1 MIPKIPLASWIE
13 SIVDWMS
20 SSLSGLFKV
29 ISVVIQEVVGFF
41 SGLFML
47 PHPLLFIAILGVL
60 AFLVGRLPLT
70 LFTVIGFLLV
80 DNLGYWS
87 QSMDTLGLVITSG
100 LISILVGVPVGIW
113 LAYSKTAARIITPLL
128 DFMQT
133 MPAFVYLLPAVTF
146 FSLGVVPGVIASV
159 IFAIPPTIRL
169 THLGIKQVSS
179 ELVEAADAFGSTSA
193 QKLFKVQLPLALPTV
208 MSGINQTIMLSLSM
222 VVIASMIGA
231 QGIGAEVYRAVTQLQ
246 IGKGFEAGLAV
257 VVLAIV
263 LDRFTQNLFMPGR
276 KKTSRVS
283 TKQKAWITAAATLLV
298 LVAGFSQYF
307 TGSTTSAGGN
317 NGAANAVGKEVN
329 YQIIG
334 IDPGAGIMKS
344 TAKAI
349 KDYNLSDWNLIEG
362 SGAAMTAT
370 LDKAIKNEQPII
382 ITGWTPHW
390 MFNKYDLKYL
400 EDPKKSFGDAEEIHT
415 IARKGLKE
423 DHPVAYEFL
432 KRFKW
437 TSDEMGEMM
446 IAIQDGTSPE
456 QAAKDYAEKHADQI
470 DEWTKGLTPVN
481 GDAFKLSYVAWDSEI
496 ASTNLLKYVME
507 NKLGYKVNALQVEA
521 GPMWTGVAS
530 GDVDAS
536 PAAWLPLT
544 HADYWERYKDQ
555 VEDLGANMTGVRT
568 GLVVPKYMTDVN
580 SIEDLETGASTSGSS
595 SEPAANANVGDEVNH
610 RIIGIDPGAG
620 IMKTTASAIEKY
632 GLTNWNLVEGSGAA
646 MTATLDKAYKNKE
659 PIIITGWTPHWMF
672 NQYDLKYLED
682 PDKVYGD
689 AEEIHTIAR
698 KGLKEDHPV
707 AYEFLSRFKWTSD
720 EMGEMM
726 IAIQDGTSPEQAAKD
741 YAEKHKDQ
749 IDEWTKG
756 LTPVNGDTFRLG
768 YVAWDSEIAST
779 NLLKYVMENNL
790 GYKVNA
796 LQVEA
801 GPMWTGVA
809 SGDVDASP
817 AAWLPLTHAD
827 YWAKYKD
834 QLDDLGANMT
844 GVKTGLV
851 VPAYMDV
858 KSIADLKD
866 K

>member
-29 ISVVIQEVVGFF
+29 ISIVIQEVVGFF

-47 PHPLLFIAILGVL
+47 PHPLLFIVILGVL
-60 AFLVGRLPLT
+60 AYLVGRLPLT

-100 LISILVGVPVGIW
+100 LISILLGVPVGIW

-169 THLGIKQVSS
+169 THLGIKQVSG
-179 ELVEAADAFGSTSA
+179 ELVEAADAFGSTSM

-276 KKTSRVS
+276 KKSSRFS
-283 TKQKAWITAAATLLV
+283 TKQTAWITAAAVLVV

-307 TGSTTSAGGN
+307 IGGNSSSAGGN
-317 NGAANAVGKEVN
+317 NTPANAVGEEVN

-349 KDYNLSDWNLIEG
+349 EDYHLTDWTLIEG

-370 LDKAIKNEQPII
+370 LDKAIKAEKPII

-400 EDPKKSFGDAEEIHT
+400 EDPQKSFGDAEEIHT

-432 KRFKW
+432 SRFQW
-437 TSDEMGEMM
+437 TSDQMGEMM
-446 IAIQDGTSPE
+446 SAIQNGTSPE
-456 QAAKDYAEKHADQI
+456 EAAKDYAEKHADQI

-481 GDAFKLSYVAWDSEI
+481 GDAFKLGYVAWDSEI

-507 NKLGYKVNALQVEA
+507 SKLGYKVNALQVEA
-521 GPMWTGVAS
+521 GPMWTGVAT

-555 VEDLGANMTGVRT
+555 VDDLGANMTGVRT
-568 GLVVPKYMTDVN
+568 GLVVPAYMTDVN
-580 SIEDLETGASTSGSS
+580 SIADLETGATSSTPS
-595 SEPAANANVGDEVNH
+595 ANANVGNEVDH
-610 RIIGIDPGAG
+610 QIIGIDPGAG
-620 IMKTTASAIEKY
+620 IMKSTASAIEKY
-632 GLTNWNLVEGSGAA
+632 GLSDWKLVEGSGAA
-646 MTATLDKAYKNKE
+646 MTATLDKAVKNKE
-659 PIIITGWTPHWMF
+659 PIIVTGWTPHWMF
-672 NQYDLKYLED
+672 NAYDLKYLDD
-682 PDKVYGD
+682 PEGVYGE
-689 AEEIHTIAR
+689 AEQIHTIAR
-698 KGLKEDHPV
+698 KGLKEDKPV
-707 AYEFLSRFKWTSD
+707 AYEFLDRFSWTPED
-720 EMGEMM
+720 MGEIMV
-726 IAIQDGTSPEQAAKD
+726 AIQDGEDPQKAAAAF
-741 YAEKHKDQ
+741 AEKHSDKVA
-749 IDEWTKG
+749 EWTKG
-756 LTPVNGDTFRLG
+756 LTPVNGDTIKLS

-779 NLLKYVMENNL
+779 NLLEYILKEKL
-790 GYKVNA
+790 GYKVTS
-796 LQVEA
+796 LQVEI
-801 GPMWTGVA
+801 GPMWTGIA
-809 SGDVDASP
+809 NGDVDATP
-817 AAWLPLTHAD
+817 AAWLPLTSAD
-827 YWAKYKD
+827 YFNKYKD
-834 QLDDLGANMT
+834 QIDDLGPNMD
-844 GVKTGLV
+844 GAKTGLV
-851 VPAYMDV
+851 VPTYMDIN
-858 KSIADLKD
+858 SIEDLKD
-866 K
+866 N

>member
-47 PHPLLFIAILGVL
+47 PHPLLFIVILGVL
-60 AFLVGRLPLT
+60 AYLVGRLPLT

-100 LISILVGVPVGIW
+100 LISILLGVPVGIW

-169 THLGIKQVSS
+169 THLGINQVSG
-179 ELVEAADAFGSTSA
+179 ELVEAADAFGSTSM

-276 KKTSRVS
+276 KKSSRFS
-283 TKQKAWITAAATLLV
+283 TKQTAWITAAAVLVV

-307 TGSTTSAGGN
+307 IGGNSSSAGGN
-317 NGAANAVGKEVN
+317 NTPASAVGEEVN

-349 KDYNLSDWNLIEG
+349 EDYHLTDWTLIEG

-370 LDKAIKNEQPII
+370 LDKAIKAEKPII

-400 EDPKKSFGDAEEIHT
+400 EDPQKSFGDAEEIHT

-432 KRFKW
+432 SRFQW
-437 TSDEMGEMM
+437 TSDQMGEMM
-446 IAIQDGTSPE
+446 SAIQNGTSPE
-456 QAAKDYAEKHADQI
+456 EAAKDYAEKHADQI

-481 GDAFKLSYVAWDSEI
+481 GDAFKLGYVAWDSEI

-507 NKLGYKVNALQVEA
+507 SKLGYKVNALQVEA
-521 GPMWTGVAS
+521 GPMWTGVAT

-555 VEDLGANMTGVRT
+555 VDDLGANMTGVRT
-568 GLVVPKYMTDVN
+568 GLVVPAYMTDVN
-580 SIEDLETGASTSGSS
+580 SIADLETGATSSTPS
-595 SEPAANANVGDEVNH
+595 ANANVGNEVDH
-610 RIIGIDPGAG
+610 QIIGIDPGAG
-620 IMKTTASAIEKY
+620 IMKSTASAIEKY
-632 GLTNWNLVEGSGAA
+632 GLSDWKLVEGSGAA
-646 MTATLDKAYKNKE
+646 MTATLDKAVKNKE
-659 PIIITGWTPHWMF
+659 PIIVTGWTPHWMF
-672 NQYDLKYLED
+672 NAYDLKYLDD
-682 PDKVYGD
+682 PEGVYGE
-689 AEEIHTIAR
+689 AEQIHTIAR
-698 KGLKEDHPV
+698 KGLKEDKPV
-707 AYEFLSRFKWTSD
+707 AYEFLDRFSWTPED
-720 EMGEMM
+720 MGEIMV
-726 IAIQDGTSPEQAAKD
+726 AIQDGDDPQKAAAAF
-741 YAEKHKDQ
+741 AEKHSDKVA
-749 IDEWTKG
+749 EWTKG
-756 LTPVNGDTFRLG
+756 LTPVNGDTIKLS

-779 NLLKYVMENNL
+779 NLLEYILKEKL
-790 GYKVNA
+790 GYKVTS
-796 LQVEA
+796 LQVEI
-801 GPMWTGVA
+801 GPMWTGIA
-809 SGDVDASP
+809 NGDVDATP
-817 AAWLPLTHAD
+817 AAWLPLTSAD
-827 YWAKYKD
+827 YFNKYKD
-834 QLDDLGANMT
+834 QIDDLGPNMD
-844 GVKTGLV
+844 GAKTGLV
-851 VPAYMDV
+851 VPTYMDIN
-858 KSIADLKD
+858 SIEDLKD
-866 K
+866 N

>member
-349 KDYNLSDWNLIEG
+349 KDYKLSDWNLIEG

-456 QAAKDYAEKHADQI
+456 QAAKDYAQKHADQI

-481 GDAFKLSYVAWDSEI
+481 GDSFKLSYVAWDSEI

-544 HADYWERYKDQ
+544 HADYWARYKDQ

-580 SIEDLETGASTSGSS
+580 SIEDLETGASSSASS
-595 SEPAANANVGDEVNH
+595 STPAANANVGDEVNH

-620 IMKTTASAIEKY
+620 IMKSTASAIEKY

-707 AYEFLSRFKWTSD
+707 AYEFLKRFKWTSD

>member
-1 MIPKIPLASWIE
+1 MFPKIPLASWIE

-29 ISVVIQEVVGFF
+29 ISVVIEGVVGYF

-60 AFLVGRLPLT
+60 AFIVGRLPLT

-100 LISILVGVPVGIW
+100 LISILLGVPIGIW

-169 THLGIKQVSS
+169 THLGIKQVSG

-276 KKTSRVS
+276 KKTSRVTS
-283 TKQKAWITAAATLLV
+283 KQKAWITSVATLVV
-298 LVAGFSQYF
+298 LLAGFSQYF
-307 TGSTTSAGGN
+307 VGGTTSAGGN
-317 NGAANAVGKEVN
+317 NAAANAVGDEVN

-349 KDYNLSDWNLIEG
+349 EDYNLTDWTLIEG

-370 LDKAIKNEQPII
+370 LDKAIKNEEPII

-432 KRFKW
+432 SRFKW

-456 QAAKDYAEKHADQI
+456 DAAKDYAEKHTDQI

-481 GDAFKLSYVAWDSEI
+481 GDTFKLSYVAWDSEI

-507 NKLGYKVNALQVEA
+507 TKLGYKVNALQVEA

-544 HADYWERYKDQ
+544 HADYWDRYKDQ
-555 VEDLGANMTGVRT
+555 VDDLGANMTGVRT
-568 GLVVPKYMTDVN
+568 GLVVPNYMTDVN
-580 SIEDLETGASTSGSS
+580 SIEDLETGAATST
-595 SEPAANANVGDEVNH
+595 AAPTASTNVGDEVNH
-610 RIIGIDPGAG
+610 QIIGIDPGAG
-620 IMKTTASAIEKY
+620 IMKSTASAIETY
-632 GLTNWNLVEGSGAA
+632 GLANWNLVEGSGAA
-646 MTATLDKAYKNKE
+646 MTATLDKAYKNEE

-698 KGLKEDHPV
+698 KGLKDDHPV
-707 AYEFLSRFKWTSD
+707 AYEFLSRFNWTSD
-720 EMGEMM
+720 EMGEIM

-741 YAEKHKDQ
+741 YAEKHTDQ
-749 IDEWTKG
+749 INEWTKD
-756 LTPVNGDTFRLG
+756 LTPVDGDTFRLG

-779 NLLKYVMENNL
+779 NLLKYVMETKL
-790 GYKVNA
+790 GYNVTA

-827 YWAKYKD
+827 YWDKYKD

-858 KSIADLKD
+858 KSIEDLKD
-866 K
+866 N

>member
-1 MIPKIPLASWIE
+1 MFPKIPLASWIE

-29 ISVVIQEVVGFF
+29 ISVVIEGVVGYF

-60 AFLVGRLPLT
+60 AFIVGRLPLT

-100 LISILVGVPVGIW
+100 LISILLGVPIGIW

-169 THLGIKQVSS
+169 THLGIKQVSG

-276 KKTSRVS
+276 KKTSRVTS
-283 TKQKAWITAAATLLV
+283 KQKAWITSVATLVV
-298 LVAGFSQYF
+298 LLAGFSQYF
-307 TGSTTSAGGN
+307 VGGTTSAGGN
-317 NGAANAVGKEVN
+317 NAAANAVGDEVN

-349 KDYNLSDWNLIEG
+349 EDYNLTDWTLIEG

-370 LDKAIKNEQPII
+370 LDKAIKNEEPII

-432 KRFKW
+432 SRFKW

-456 QAAKDYAEKHADQI
+456 DAAKDYAEKHADQI

-481 GDAFKLSYVAWDSEI
+481 GDTFKLSYVAWDSEI

-507 NKLGYKVNALQVEA
+507 TKLGYKVNALQVEA

-544 HADYWERYKDQ
+544 HADYWDRYKDQ
-555 VEDLGANMTGVRT
+555 IDDLGANMTGVRT
-568 GLVVPKYMTDVN
+568 GLVVPNYMTDVN
-580 SIEDLETGASTSGSS
+580 SIEDLETGAATST
-595 SEPAANANVGDEVNH
+595 AAPTASTNVGDEVNH
-610 RIIGIDPGAG
+610 QIIGIDPGAG
-620 IMKTTASAIEKY
+620 IMKSTASAIETY
-632 GLTNWNLVEGSGAA
+632 GLANWNLVEGSGAA
-646 MTATLDKAYKNKE
+646 MTATLDKAYKNEE

-698 KGLKEDHPV
+698 KGLKDDHPV
-707 AYEFLSRFKWTSD
+707 AYEFLSRFNWTSD
-720 EMGEMM
+720 EMGEIM

-741 YAEKHKDQ
+741 YAEKHTDQ
-749 IDEWTKG
+749 INEWTKD
-756 LTPVNGDTFRLG
+756 LTPVAGDTFRLG

-779 NLLKYVMENNL
+779 NLLKYVMETKL
-790 GYKVNA
+790 GYNVTA

-827 YWAKYKD
+827 YWDKYKD

-858 KSIADLKD
+858 KSIEDLKD
-866 K
+866 N

>member
-13 SIVDWMS
+13 AIVDWMS

-47 PHPLLFIAILGVL
+47 PHPLLFIVILGVL
-60 AFLVGRLPLT
+60 AYLVGRIPLT

-100 LISILVGVPVGIW
+100 LISILIGVPVGIW

-169 THLGIKQVSS
+169 THLGIKQVSG
-179 ELVEAADAFGSTSA
+179 ELVEAADAFGSTSM

-276 KKTSRVS
+276 KKSSRFS
-283 TKQKAWITAAATLLV
+283 TKQKAWITAAATFVV

-307 TGSTTSAGGN
+307 IGNSTSAGGN
-317 NGAANAVGKEVN
+317 NTPANAVGKEVN

-349 KDYNLSDWNLIEG
+349 EDYHLTDWTLIEG

-370 LDKAIKNEQPII
+370 LDKAIKAEQPII

-400 EDPKKSFGDAEEIHT
+400 DDPEKSFGDAEEIHT
-415 IARKGLKE
+415 IGRKGLKE

-432 KRFKW
+432 SRFQW
-437 TSDEMGEMM
+437 TSDQMGEMM
-446 IAIQDGTSPE
+446 SAIQSGTSPE
-456 QAAKDYAEKHADQI
+456 EAAKDYAEKHADQI

-481 GDAFKLSYVAWDSEI
+481 GDAFKLGYVAWDSEI

-507 NKLGYKVNALQVEA
+507 SKLGYKVNALQVEA
-521 GPMWTGVAS
+521 GPMWTGVAT

-555 VEDLGANMTGVRT
+555 VDDLGANMTGVRT
-568 GLVVPKYMTDVN
+568 GLVVPAYMTDVN
-580 SIEDLETGASTSGSS
+580 SIADLETGATSSTPS
-595 SEPAANANVGDEVNH
+595 ANANVGKEVDH
-610 RIIGIDPGAG
+610 QIIGIDPGAG
-620 IMKTTASAIEKY
+620 IMKSTASAIEKY
-632 GLTNWNLVEGSGAA
+632 GLSDWKLVEGSGAA
-646 MTATLDKAYKNKE
+646 MTATLDKAVKNKE
-659 PIIITGWTPHWMF
+659 PIIVTGWTPHWMF
-672 NQYDLKYLED
+672 NAYDLKYLDD
-682 PDKVYGD
+682 PEGVYGE
-689 AEEIHTIAR
+689 AEQIHTIAR
-698 KGLKEDHPV
+698 KGLKEDKPV
-707 AYEFLSRFKWTSD
+707 AYEFLDRFSWTPED
-720 EMGEMM
+720 MGEIMV
-726 IAIQDGTSPEQAAKD
+726 AIQDGDDPQKAAAAF
-741 YAEKHKDQ
+741 AEKHSDKVA
-749 IDEWTKG
+749 EWTKG
-756 LTPVNGDTFRLG
+756 LTPVNGDSIKLS

-779 NLLKYVMENNL
+779 NLLEYILKEKL
-790 GYKVNA
+790 GYKVTS
-796 LQVEA
+796 LQVEI
-801 GPMWTGVA
+801 GPMWTGIA
-809 SGDVDASP
+809 NGDVDATP
-817 AAWLPLTHAD
+817 AAWLPLTSAD
-827 YWAKYKD
+827 YFNKYKD
-834 QLDDLGANMT
+834 QIVDLGPNMD
-844 GVKTGLV
+844 GAKTGLV
-851 VPAYMDV
+851 VPTYMDIN
-858 KSIADLKD
+858 SIEDLKD
-866 K
+866 N

>member
-47 PHPLLFIAILGVL
+47 PHPLLFIVILGVL
-60 AFLVGRLPLT
+60 AYLVGRLPLT

-100 LISILVGVPVGIW
+100 LISILLGVPVGIW

-169 THLGIKQVSS
+169 THLGIKQVSG
-179 ELVEAADAFGSTSA
+179 ELVEAADAFGSTSM

-276 KKTSRVS
+276 KKSSRFS
-283 TKQKAWITAAATLLV
+283 TKQTAWITAAAVLAV

-307 TGSTTSAGGN
+307 IGGNSSSAGGN
-317 NGAANAVGKEVN
+317 NTPANAVGEEVN

-349 KDYNLSDWNLIEG
+349 EDYHLTDWTLIEG

-370 LDKAIKNEQPII
+370 LDKAIKAEKPII

-400 EDPKKSFGDAEEIHT
+400 EDPQKSFGDAEEIHT

-432 KRFKW
+432 SRFQW
-437 TSDEMGEMM
+437 TSDQMGEMM
-446 IAIQDGTSPE
+446 SAIQNGTSPE
-456 QAAKDYAEKHADQI
+456 EAAKDYAEKHADQV

-481 GDAFKLSYVAWDSEI
+481 GDAFKLGYVAWDSEI

-507 NKLGYKVNALQVEA
+507 SKLGYKINALQVEA
-521 GPMWTGVAS
+521 GPMWTGVAT

-555 VEDLGANMTGVRT
+555 VDDLGANMTGVRT
-568 GLVVPKYMTDVN
+568 GLVVPAYMTDVN
-580 SIEDLETGASTSGSS
+580 SIADLETGAASSTPS
-595 SEPAANANVGDEVNH
+595 ANANVGNEVDH
-610 RIIGIDPGAG
+610 QIIGIDPGAG
-620 IMKTTASAIEKY
+620 IMKSTASAIEKY
-632 GLTNWNLVEGSGAA
+632 GLSDWKLVEGSGAA
-646 MTATLDKAYKNKE
+646 MTATLDKAVKNKE
-659 PIIITGWTPHWMF
+659 PIIVTGWTPHWMF
-672 NQYDLKYLED
+672 NAYDLKYLDD
-682 PDKVYGD
+682 PEGVYGE
-689 AEEIHTIAR
+689 AEQIHTIAR
-698 KGLKEDHPV
+698 KGLKEDKPV
-707 AYEFLSRFKWTSD
+707 AYEFLDRFSWTPED
-720 EMGEMM
+720 MGEIMV
-726 IAIQDGTSPEQAAKD
+726 AIQDGDDPQKAAAAF
-741 YAEKHKDQ
+741 AEKHSDKVA
-749 IDEWTKG
+749 EWTKG
-756 LTPVNGDTFRLG
+756 LTPVNGDTIKLS

-779 NLLKYVMENNL
+779 NLLEYILKEKL
-790 GYKVNA
+790 GYKVTS
-796 LQVEA
+796 LQVEI
-801 GPMWTGVA
+801 GPMWTGIA
-809 SGDVDASP
+809 NGDVDATP
-817 AAWLPLTHAD
+817 AAWLPLTSAD
-827 YWAKYKD
+827 YFNKYKD
-834 QLDDLGANMT
+834 QIDDLGPNMD
-844 GVKTGLV
+844 GAKTGLV
-851 VPAYMDV
+851 VPTYMDIN
-858 KSIADLKD
+858 SIEDLKD
-866 K
+866 N

>member
-100 LISILVGVPVGIW
+100 LISILLGVPVGIW

-276 KKTSRVS
+276 KRTSRIS
-283 TKQKAWITAAATLLV
+283 TKQKVWITAAATLVV

-307 TGSTTSAGGN
+307 TGNTTSAGGN
-317 NGAANAVGKEVN
+317 NGTANAIGKEVN

-344 TAKAI
+344 AAKAI
-349 KDYNLSDWNLIEG
+349 EDYKLSDWNLIEG

-370 LDKAIKNEQPII
+370 LDKAIKNKQPII

-390 MFNKYDLKYL
+390 MFNKYELKYL

-446 IAIQDGTSPE
+446 IAIQGGQSPE
-456 QAAKDYAEKHADQI
+456 EAAKEYAEKHADQI
-470 DEWTKGLTPVN
+470 DEWTKGLTPVG

-580 SIEDLETGASTSGSS
+580 SIEDLETGASTSTSS
-595 SEPAANANVGDEVNH
+595 SESAANANVGDGVNH
-610 RIIGIDPGAG
+610 RIIGIDAGAG
-620 IMKTTASAIEKY
+620 IMKSTASAIEKY
-632 GLTNWNLVEGSGAA
+632 GLTDWNLVEGSGAA

-672 NQYDLKYLED
+672 NKYDLKYLED

-707 AYEFLSRFKWTSD
+707 AYEFLKRFKWNSD

-726 IAIQDGTSPEQAAKD
+726 IAIQGGTSPEQAAKD

-779 NLLKYVMENNL
+779 NLLKYVMENKL

-827 YWAKYKD
+827 YWTKYKD
-834 QLDDLGANMT
+834 QIDDLGANMT

>member
-47 PHPLLFIAILGVL
+47 PHPLLFIVILGVL
-60 AFLVGRLPLT
+60 AYLVGRLPLT

-100 LISILVGVPVGIW
+100 LISILLGVPVGIW

-169 THLGIKQVSS
+169 THLGIKQVSG
-179 ELVEAADAFGSTSA
+179 ELVEAADAFGSTSM

-276 KKTSRVS
+276 KKSSRFS
-283 TKQKAWITAAATLLV
+283 TKQTAWITSAAVLVV

-307 TGSTTSAGGN
+307 IGGNSSSAGGN
-317 NGAANAVGKEVN
+317 NTPASAVGEEVN

-349 KDYNLSDWNLIEG
+349 EDYHLTDWTLIEG

-370 LDKAIKNEQPII
+370 LDKAIKAEKPII

-400 EDPKKSFGDAEEIHT
+400 EDPQKSFGDAEEIHT

-432 KRFKW
+432 SRFQW
-437 TSDEMGEMM
+437 TSDQMGEMM
-446 IAIQDGTSPE
+446 SAIQNGTSPE
-456 QAAKDYAEKHADQI
+456 DAAKDYAEKHADQI

-481 GDAFKLSYVAWDSEI
+481 GDAFKLGYVAWDSEI

-507 NKLGYKVNALQVEA
+507 SKLGYKVNALQVEA
-521 GPMWTGVAS
+521 GPMWTGVAT

-555 VEDLGANMTGVRT
+555 VDDLGANMTGVRT
-568 GLVVPKYMTDVN
+568 GLVVPAYMTDVN
-580 SIEDLETGASTSGSS
+580 SIADLEKGATSSTPS
-595 SEPAANANVGDEVNH
+595 ANANVGKKVDH
-610 RIIGIDPGAG
+610 QIIGIDPGAG
-620 IMKTTASAIEKY
+620 IMKSTASAIEKY
-632 GLTNWNLVEGSGAA
+632 GLSDWKLVEGSGAA
-646 MTATLDKAYKNKE
+646 MTATLDKAVKNKE
-659 PIIITGWTPHWMF
+659 PIIVTGWTPHWMF
-672 NQYDLKYLED
+672 NAYDLKYLDD
-682 PDKVYGD
+682 PEGVYGE
-689 AEEIHTIAR
+689 AEQIHTIAR
-698 KGLKEDHPV
+698 KGLKEDKPV
-707 AYEFLSRFKWTSD
+707 AYEFLDRFSWTPED
-720 EMGEMM
+720 MGEIMV
-726 IAIQDGTSPEQAAKD
+726 AIQDGDDPQKAAAAF
-741 YAEKHKDQ
+741 AEKHSDKVA
-749 IDEWTKG
+749 EWTKG
-756 LTPVNGDTFRLG
+756 LTPVNGDTIKLS

-779 NLLKYVMENNL
+779 NLLEYILKEKL
-790 GYKVNA
+790 GYKVTS
-796 LQVEA
+796 LQVEI
-801 GPMWTGVA
+801 GPMWTGIA
-809 SGDVDASP
+809 NGDVDATP
-817 AAWLPLTHAD
+817 AAWLPLTSAD
-827 YWAKYKD
+827 YFNKYKD
-834 QLDDLGANMT
+834 QIDDLGPNMD
-844 GVKTGLV
+844 GAKTGLV
-851 VPAYMDV
+851 VPTYMDIN
-858 KSIADLKD
+858 SIEDLKD
-866 K
+866 N

>member
-100 LISILVGVPVGIW
+100 LVSILLGVPVGIW
-113 LAYSKTAARIITPLL
+113 LAYSKTAARIVTPLL

-169 THLGIKQVSS
+169 THLGIRQVSG
-179 ELVEAADAFGSTSA
+179 ELVEAADAFGSTSM

-263 LDRFTQNLFMPGR
+263 LDRFTQNVFMPGR
-276 KKTSRVS
+276 KKTSRI
-283 TKQKAWITAAATLLV
+283 TAKQKAWITAAATFLV

-307 TGSTTSAGGN
+307 VGGTTSAGGN
-317 NGAANAVGKEVN
+317 NSAANAVGQEVN

-344 TAKAI
+344 AAKAI
-349 KDYNLSDWNLIEG
+349 EDYKLTDWTLIEG

-370 LDKAIKNEQPII
+370 LDKAIKNEDPII

-400 EDPKKSFGDAEEIHT
+400 EDPEKSFGDAEEIHT

-423 DHPVAYEFL
+423 DHPVAFEFL
-432 KRFKW
+432 SRFQW

-446 IAIQDGTSPE
+446 TAIQDGTSAE
-456 QAAKDYAEKHADQI
+456 EAAKAYAEKHADQI
-470 DEWTKGLTPVN
+470 AEWTKGLTPVN

-507 NKLGYKVNALQVEA
+507 NELGYKVNALQVEA

-555 VEDLGANMTGVRT
+555 VDDLGANMTGVRT
-568 GLVVPKYMTDVN
+568 GLVVPSYMTEVN
-580 SIEDLETGASTSGSS
+580 SIADLETGAASSTPSAS
-595 SEPAANANVGDEVNH
+595 ANVGEEVNH
-610 RIIGIDPGAG
+610 QIVGIDPGAG
-620 IMKTTASAIEKY
+620 LMKATANAIKHY
-632 GLTNWNLVEGSGAA
+632 DLSNWNLIEGSGAA
-646 MTATLDKAYKNKE
+646 MTASLDKAYKNEE
-659 PIIITGWTPHWMF
+659 PIIVTGWTPHWMF
-672 NQYDLKYLED
+672 NQYDLKYLDD
-682 PDKVYGD
+682 PDLIFGD
-689 AEEIHTIAR
+689 AEEVHTVGR
-698 KGLKEDHPV
+698 KGIKEDHPV
-707 AYEFLSRFKWTSD
+707 AYKFFSRFNWTADQMSEIMVD
-720 EMGEMM
+720 
-726 IAIQDGTSPEQAAKD
+726 IQKGVSPEEAAKT
-741 YAEKHKDQ
+741 YAEKHPDQ
-749 IDEWTKG
+749 IEEWTKG
-756 LTPVNGDTFRLG
+756 LTPVKGDNLRLG

-779 NLLKYVMENNL
+779 NLMKYVLETDL
-790 GYKVNA
+790 GYTVKA

-801 GPMWTGVA
+801 GPMWAGLA
-809 SGDVDASP
+809 AGDIDASP
-817 AAWLPLTHAD
+817 AVWLPLTHGD
-827 YWAKYKD
+827 YWKTYGDKIEDIAVS
-834 QLDDLGANMT
+834 MT
-844 GVKTGLV
+844 GVKQGLV
-851 VPAYMDV
+851 VPTYMDINSV
-858 KSIADLKD
+858 EDLKNN
-866 K
+866 

>member
-620 IMKTTASAIEKY
+620 IMKSTASAIEKY

-779 NLLKYVMENNL
+779 NLLKYVMEKNL

>member
-47 PHPLLFIAILGVL
+47 PHPLLFIVILGVL
-60 AFLVGRLPLT
+60 AYLVGRLPLT

-100 LISILVGVPVGIW
+100 LISILLGVPVGIW

-169 THLGIKQVSS
+169 THLGIKQVSG
-179 ELVEAADAFGSTSA
+179 ELVEAADAFGSTSM

-276 KKTSRVS
+276 KKSSRFS
-283 TKQKAWITAAATLLV
+283 TKQTAWITAAAVLVV

-307 TGSTTSAGGN
+307 IGGNSSSAGGN
-317 NGAANAVGKEVN
+317 NTPASAVGEEVN

-349 KDYNLSDWNLIEG
+349 EDYHLTDWTLIEG

-370 LDKAIKNEQPII
+370 LDKAIKAEQPII

-400 EDPKKSFGDAEEIHT
+400 EDPQKSFGDAEEIHT
-415 IARKGLKE
+415 IARKDLKE

-432 KRFKW
+432 SRFQW
-437 TSDEMGEMM
+437 TSDQMGEMM
-446 IAIQDGTSPE
+446 SAIQNGTSPE
-456 QAAKDYAEKHADQI
+456 EAAKDYAEKHADQI
-470 DEWTKGLTPVN
+470 DEWTKGLTPVS
-481 GDAFKLSYVAWDSEI
+481 GDAFKLGYVAWDSEI

-507 NKLGYKVNALQVEA
+507 SKLGYKVNALQVEA
-521 GPMWTGVAS
+521 GPMWTGVAT

-555 VEDLGANMTGVRT
+555 VDDLGANMTGVRT
-568 GLVVPKYMTDVN
+568 GLVVPAYMTDVN
-580 SIEDLETGASTSGSS
+580 SIADLETGAASSTPS
-595 SEPAANANVGDEVNH
+595 ANANVGNEVDH
-610 RIIGIDPGAG
+610 QIIGIDPGAG
-620 IMKTTASAIEKY
+620 IMKSTASAIEKY
-632 GLTNWNLVEGSGAA
+632 GLSDWKLVEGSGAA
-646 MTATLDKAYKNKE
+646 MTATLDKAVKNKE
-659 PIIITGWTPHWMF
+659 PIIVTGWTPHWMF
-672 NQYDLKYLED
+672 NAYDLKYLDD
-682 PDKVYGD
+682 PEGVYGE
-689 AEEIHTIAR
+689 AEQIHTIAR
-698 KGLKEDHPV
+698 KGLKEDKPV
-707 AYEFLSRFKWTSD
+707 AYEFLDRFSWTPED
-720 EMGEMM
+720 MGEIMV
-726 IAIQDGTSPEQAAKD
+726 AIQDGDDPQKAAAAF
-741 YAEKHKDQ
+741 AEKHSDKVA
-749 IDEWTKG
+749 EWTKG
-756 LTPVNGDTFRLG
+756 LTPVNGDSIKLS

-779 NLLKYVMENNL
+779 NLLEYILKEKL
-790 GYKVNA
+790 GYKVTS
-796 LQVEA
+796 LQVEI
-801 GPMWTGVA
+801 GPMWTGIA
-809 SGDVDASP
+809 NGDVDATP
-817 AAWLPLTHAD
+817 AAWLPLTSAD
-827 YWAKYKD
+827 YFNKYKD
-834 QLDDLGANMT
+834 QIDDLGPNMD
-844 GVKTGLV
+844 GAKTGLV
-851 VPAYMDV
+851 VPTYMDIN
-858 KSIADLKD
+858 SIEDLKD
-866 K
+866 N

>member
-13 SIVDWMS
+13 AIVDWMS

-29 ISVVIQEVVGFF
+29 ISVVIQDVVGFF

-47 PHPLLFIAILGVL
+47 PHPLLFIVILGVL
-60 AFLVGRLPLT
+60 AYLVGRIPLT

-100 LISILVGVPVGIW
+100 LISILIGVPVGIW

-169 THLGIKQVSS
+169 THLGIRQVSS
-179 ELVEAADAFGSTSA
+179 ELVEAADAFGSTSM

-276 KKTSRVS
+276 KKSSRFS
-283 TKQKAWITAAATLLV
+283 TKQKAWITAAATLVV

-307 TGSTTSAGGN
+307 IGGNSNSAGGN
-317 NGAANAVGKEVN
+317 NTPANAVGEEVN

-349 KDYNLSDWNLIEG
+349 EDYHLTDWTLIEG

-370 LDKAIKNEQPII
+370 LDKAIKAEQPII

-400 EDPKKSFGDAEEIHT
+400 DDPEKSFGDAEEIHT
-415 IARKGLKE
+415 IGRKGLKE

-432 KRFKW
+432 SRFQW
-437 TSDEMGEMM
+437 TSDDMGEMM
-446 IAIQDGTSPE
+446 SAIQSGTSPE
-456 QAAKDYAEKHADQI
+456 EAAKDYAEKHADQI

-507 NKLGYKVNALQVEA
+507 SKLGYKVNALQVEA

-555 VEDLGANMTGVRT
+555 VDDLGANMTGVRT
-568 GLVVPKYMTDVN
+568 GLVVPAYMTDVN
-580 SIEDLETGASTSGSS
+580 SIADLETGASSS
-595 SEPAANANVGDEVNH
+595 TPSASADVGNEVNH
-610 RIIGIDPGAG
+610 QIIGIDPGAG
-620 IMKTTASAIEKY
+620 IMKSTASAIEKY
-632 GLTNWNLVEGSGAA
+632 GLSDWKLVEGSGAA
-646 MTATLDKAYKNKE
+646 MTATLDKAVKNKE
-659 PIIITGWTPHWMF
+659 PVIVTGWTPHWMF
-672 NQYDLKYLED
+672 NAYDLKYLDD
-682 PDKVYGD
+682 PEGVYGE
-689 AEEIHTIAR
+689 AEQIHTIAR
-698 KGLKEDHPV
+698 KGLKEDKPV
-707 AYEFLSRFKWTSD
+707 AYEFLDRFSWTPED
-720 EMGEMM
+720 MGEIMV
-726 IAIQDGTSPEQAAKD
+726 AIQDGDDPQKAAAAF
-741 YAEKHKDQ
+741 AEKHSDKVA
-749 IDEWTKG
+749 EWTKG
-756 LTPVNGDTFRLG
+756 LTPVNGDTIKLS

-779 NLLKYVMENNL
+779 NLLEYILKEKL
-790 GYKVNA
+790 GYKVTS
-796 LQVEA
+796 LQVEI
-801 GPMWTGVA
+801 GPMWTGIA
-809 SGDVDASP
+809 NGDVDATP
-817 AAWLPLTHAD
+817 AAWLPLTSAD
-827 YWAKYKD
+827 YFNKYKD
-834 QLDDLGANMT
+834 QIVDLGPNMD
-844 GVKTGLV
+844 GAKTGLV
-851 VPAYMDV
+851 VPTYMDIN
-858 KSIADLKD
+858 SIEDLKD
-866 K
+866 N

>member
-29 ISVVIQEVVGFF
+29 ISVVIQDVVGFF

-100 LISILVGVPVGIW
+100 LISILLGVPVGIW

-276 KKTSRVS
+276 KKTSRFS
-283 TKQKAWITAAATLLV
+283 AKQKAWITAAATLVV

-307 TGSTTSAGGN
+307 TGSTTSAGDN

-470 DEWTKGLTPVN
+470 DEWTKGLTPVG

-544 HADYWERYKDQ
+544 HADYWARYKDQ

-580 SIEDLETGASTSGSS
+580 SIEDLETGASTSASS

-620 IMKTTASAIEKY
+620 IMKSTGSAIEKY
-632 GLTNWNLVEGSGAA
+632 GLTDWNLVEGSGAA

-707 AYEFLSRFKWTSD
+707 AYEFLKRFKWNSD

-726 IAIQDGTSPEQAAKD
+726 IAIQGGTSPEQATKA
-741 YAEKHKDQ
+741 YAEKHADQ

-756 LTPVNGDTFRLG
+756 LTPVGGDTFKLG

-779 NLLKYVMENNL
+779 NLLKYVMETKL

>member
-47 PHPLLFIAILGVL
+47 PHPLLFIVILGVL
-60 AFLVGRLPLT
+60 AYLVGRLPLT

-100 LISILVGVPVGIW
+100 LISILLGVPVGIW

-169 THLGIKQVSS
+169 THLGIKQVSG
-179 ELVEAADAFGSTSA
+179 ELVEAADAFGSTSM

-276 KKTSRVS
+276 KKSSRFS
-283 TKQKAWITAAATLLV
+283 TKQTAWITAAAVLVV

-307 TGSTTSAGGN
+307 IGGNSSSAGGN
-317 NGAANAVGKEVN
+317 NTPANAVGEEVN

-349 KDYNLSDWNLIEG
+349 EDYHLTDWTLIEG

-370 LDKAIKNEQPII
+370 LDKAIKAEKPII

-400 EDPKKSFGDAEEIHT
+400 EDPQKSFGDAEEIHT

-432 KRFKW
+432 SRFQW
-437 TSDEMGEMM
+437 TSDQMGEMM
-446 IAIQDGTSPE
+446 SAIQNGTSPE
-456 QAAKDYAEKHADQI
+456 EAAKDYAEKHADQI

-481 GDAFKLSYVAWDSEI
+481 GDAFKLGYVAWDSEI

-507 NKLGYKVNALQVEA
+507 SKLGYKVNALQVEA
-521 GPMWTGVAS
+521 GPMWTGVA
-530 GDVDAS
+530 
-536 PAAWLPLT
+536 T
-544 HADYWERYKDQ
+544 
-555 VEDLGANMTGVRT
+555 
-568 GLVVPKYMTDVN
+568 
-580 SIEDLETGASTSGSS
+580 
-595 SEPAANANVGDEVNH
+595 
-610 RIIGIDPGAG
+610 
-620 IMKTTASAIEKY
+620 
-632 GLTNWNLVEGSGAA
+632 
-646 MTATLDKAYKNKE
+646 
-659 PIIITGWTPHWMF
+659 
-672 NQYDLKYLED
+672 
-682 PDKVYGD
+682 
-689 AEEIHTIAR
+689 
-698 KGLKEDHPV
+698 
-707 AYEFLSRFKWTSD
+707 
-720 EMGEMM
+720 
-726 IAIQDGTSPEQAAKD
+726 
-741 YAEKHKDQ
+741 
-749 IDEWTKG
+749 
-756 LTPVNGDTFRLG
+756 
-768 YVAWDSEIAST
+768 
-779 NLLKYVMENNL
+779 
-790 GYKVNA
+790 
-796 LQVEA
+796 
-801 GPMWTGVA
+801 
-809 SGDVDASP
+809 GDVDASP

-827 YWAKYKD
+827 YWARYKD
-834 QLDDLGANMT
+834 QVDDLGANMT
-844 GVKTGLV
+844 GVRTGLV
-851 VPAYMDV
+851 VPAYMTDV
-858 KSIADLKD
+858 NSIADLETGATSSTPSANANVGKEVDHQIIGIDPGAGIMKSTASAIEKYGLSDWKLVEGSGAAMTATLDKAVKNKEPIIVTGWTPHWMFNAYDLKYLDDPEGVYGEAEQIHTIARKGLKEDKPVAYEFLDRFSWTPEDMGEIMVAIQDGEDPQKAAAAFAEKHSDKVAEWTKGLTPVNGDSIKLSYVAWDSEIASTNLLEYILKEKLGYKVTSLQVEIGPMWTGIANGDVDATPAAWLPLTSADYFNKYKD
-866 K
+866 QIDDLGPNMDGAKTGLVVPTYMDINSIEDLKDN

>member
-100 LISILVGVPVGIW
+100 LVSILLGVPVGIW
-113 LAYSKTAARIITPLL
+113 LAYSKTAARIVTPLL

-169 THLGIKQVSS
+169 THLGIRQVSG
-179 ELVEAADAFGSTSA
+179 ELVEAADAFGSTSM

-257 VVLAIV
+257 VVLTIV
-263 LDRFTQNLFMPGR
+263 LDRFTQNVFMPGR
-276 KKTSRVS
+276 KKTSRI
-283 TKQKAWITAAATLLV
+283 TAKQKAWITAAATFLV

-307 TGSTTSAGGN
+307 VGGTTSAGGN
-317 NGAANAVGKEVN
+317 NSAANAVGQEVN

-344 TAKAI
+344 AAKAI
-349 KDYNLSDWNLIEG
+349 EDYKLTDWTLIEG

-370 LDKAIKNEQPII
+370 LDKAIKNEEPII

-400 EDPKKSFGDAEEIHT
+400 EDPEKSFGDAEEIHT

-423 DHPVAYEFL
+423 DHPVAFEFL
-432 KRFKW
+432 SRFQW

-446 IAIQDGTSPE
+446 TAIQDGTSAE
-456 QAAKDYAEKHADQI
+456 EAAKAYAEKHADQI
-470 DEWTKGLTPVN
+470 AEWTKGLTPVN

-507 NKLGYKVNALQVEA
+507 NELGYKVNALQVEA

-555 VEDLGANMTGVRT
+555 VDDLGANMTGVRT
-568 GLVVPKYMTDVN
+568 GLVVPSYMTEVN
-580 SIEDLETGASTSGSS
+580 SIADLETGAASSTPSAS
-595 SEPAANANVGDEVNH
+595 ANVGKEVNH
-610 RIIGIDPGAG
+610 QIIGIDPGAG
-620 IMKTTASAIEKY
+620 IMRSTASAIEKY
-632 GLTNWNLVEGSGAA
+632 GLSDWKLVEGSGAA
-646 MTATLDKAYKNKE
+646 MTATLDKAVKNKE
-659 PIIITGWTPHWMF
+659 PIIVTGWTPHWMF
-672 NQYDLKYLED
+672 NAYDLKYLED
-682 PDKVYGD
+682 PEGVYGE
-689 AEEIHTIAR
+689 AEQIHTIAR
-698 KGLKEDHPV
+698 KGLKEDKPV
-707 AYEFLSRFKWTSD
+707 AYEFLDRFSWTTE
-720 EMGEMM
+720 EMGEIM
-726 IAIQDGTSPEQAAKD
+726 IAIQNGEDAQKAAAT
-741 YAEKHKDQ
+741 YAEKHSDQ
-749 IDEWTKG
+749 IAEWTKG
-756 LTPVNGDTFRLG
+756 LTPVNGESIKLS

-779 NLLKYVMENNL
+779 NLLEYVLKEKL
-790 GYKVNA
+790 GYNVTS
-796 LQVEA
+796 LQVEI
-801 GPMWTGVA
+801 GPMWTGIA
-809 SGDVDASP
+809 NGDVDATP
-817 AAWLPLTHAD
+817 AAWLPLTSSD
-827 YWAKYKD
+827 YYNKYKD
-834 QLDDLGANMT
+834 QIDDLGPNMD
-844 GVKTGLV
+844 GAKTGLV
-851 VPAYMDV
+851 VPAYMDIN
-858 KSIADLKD
+858 SIADLKD
-866 K
+866 N

>member
-580 SIEDLETGASTSGSS
+580 SIEDLETGASSSASS
-595 SEPAANANVGDEVNH
+595 STPAANANVGDEVNH

-620 IMKTTASAIEKY
+620 IMKSTASAIEKY

>member
-29 ISVVIQEVVGFF
+29 ISVVIQDVVGFF

-100 LISILVGVPVGIW
+100 LISILLGVPVGIW

-276 KKTSRVS
+276 KKTSRFS
-283 TKQKAWITAAATLLV
+283 AKQKAWITAAATLVV

-307 TGSTTSAGGN
+307 TGSTTSAGDN

-470 DEWTKGLTPVN
+470 DEWTKGLTPVG

-544 HADYWERYKDQ
+544 HADYWARYKDQ

-580 SIEDLETGASTSGSS
+580 SIEDLETGASTSASS

-620 IMKTTASAIEKY
+620 IMKSTGSAIEKY

-707 AYEFLSRFKWTSD
+707 AYEFLKRFKWNSD

-726 IAIQDGTSPEQAAKD
+726 IAIQGGTSPEQAAKA
-741 YAEKHKDQ
+741 YAEKHADQ

-756 LTPVNGDTFRLG
+756 LTPVGGDTFKLG

-779 NLLKYVMENNL
+779 NLLKYVMETKL

>member
-20 SSLSGLFKV
+20 SSLSGLFNV

-100 LISILVGVPVGIW
+100 LVSILLGVPVGIW
-113 LAYSKTAARIITPLL
+113 LAYSKTAARIVTPLL

-179 ELVEAADAFGSTSA
+179 ELVEAADAFGSTSM

-276 KKTSRVS
+276 KRTSRIT
-283 TKQKAWITAAATLLV
+283 TKQKAWITAAATFLV

-307 TGSTTSAGGN
+307 VGGTTSAGGN
-317 NGAANAVGKEVN
+317 NSAANAVGEEVN

-344 TAKAI
+344 AAKAI
-349 KDYNLSDWNLIEG
+349 DDYNLTDWTLIEG

-370 LDKAIKNEQPII
+370 LDKALKNEDPII

-400 EDPKKSFGDAEEIHT
+400 EDPEKSFGDAEEIHT
-415 IARKGLKE
+415 IVRKGLKE
-423 DHPVAYEFL
+423 DHPVAFEFL
-432 KRFKW
+432 SRFQW

-446 IAIQDGTSPE
+446 TAIQDGTSAE
-456 QAAKDYAEKHADQI
+456 EAAKAYAEKHADQI
-470 DEWTKGLTPVN
+470 AEWTKGLTPVN
-481 GDAFKLSYVAWDSEI
+481 GDAFKLS
-496 ASTNLLKYVME
+496 
-507 NKLGYKVNALQVEA
+507 
-521 GPMWTGVAS
+521 
-530 GDVDAS
+530 
-536 PAAWLPLT
+536 
-544 HADYWERYKDQ
+544 
-555 VEDLGANMTGVRT
+555 
-568 GLVVPKYMTDVN
+568 
-580 SIEDLETGASTSGSS
+580 
-595 SEPAANANVGDEVNH
+595 
-610 RIIGIDPGAG
+610 
-620 IMKTTASAIEKY
+620 
-632 GLTNWNLVEGSGAA
+632 
-646 MTATLDKAYKNKE
+646 
-659 PIIITGWTPHWMF
+659 
-672 NQYDLKYLED
+672 
-682 PDKVYGD
+682 
-689 AEEIHTIAR
+689 
-698 KGLKEDHPV
+698 
-707 AYEFLSRFKWTSD
+707 
-720 EMGEMM
+720 
-726 IAIQDGTSPEQAAKD
+726 
-741 YAEKHKDQ
+741 
-749 IDEWTKG
+749 
-756 LTPVNGDTFRLG
+756 

-827 YWAKYKD
+827 YWERYKDQVDDLGANMKGVRTGLVVPSYMTEVNSIADLETGAASSTPSASANVGEEVNHQIVGIDPGAGIMKSTASAIEAYGLTNWKLIEGSGAAMTATLDKAFKNEESIIITGWTPHWMFNQYDLKYLEDPDKVYGDAEEIHTIARKGLKEDHPVAYEFLSRFNWTSDEMGEMMIAIQDGTSPEQAAQDYAEKHADQIDEWTKDLTPVNGNTFRLGYVAWDSEIASTNLLKYVMETKLGYKVTALQVEAGPMWTGVATGDVDASPAAWLPLTHADYWDKYKD

-851 VPAYMDV
+851 VPEYMDV
-858 KSIADLKD
+858 KSIEDLKD
-866 K
+866 N

>member
-47 PHPLLFIAILGVL
+47 PHPLLFIVILGVL
-60 AFLVGRLPLT
+60 AYLVGRLPLT

-100 LISILVGVPVGIW
+100 LISILLGVPVGIW
-113 LAYSKTAARIITPLL
+113 LAYSKTAAQIITPLL

-169 THLGIKQVSS
+169 THLGIKQVSG
-179 ELVEAADAFGSTSA
+179 ELVEAADAFGSTSM

-276 KKTSRVS
+276 KKSSRFS
-283 TKQKAWITAAATLLV
+283 TKQTAWITAAAVLVV

-307 TGSTTSAGGN
+307 IGGNSSSAGGN
-317 NGAANAVGKEVN
+317 NTPASAVGEEVN

-349 KDYNLSDWNLIEG
+349 EDYHLTDWTLIEG

-370 LDKAIKNEQPII
+370 LDKAIKAEQPII

-400 EDPKKSFGDAEEIHT
+400 EDPQKSFGDAEEIHT

-432 KRFKW
+432 SRFQW
-437 TSDEMGEMM
+437 TSDQMGEMM
-446 IAIQDGTSPE
+446 SAIQNGTSPE
-456 QAAKDYAEKHADQI
+456 EAAKDYAEKHADQI

-481 GDAFKLSYVAWDSEI
+481 GDAFKLGYVAWDSEI

-507 NKLGYKVNALQVEA
+507 SKLGYKVNALQVEA
-521 GPMWTGVAS
+521 GPMWTGVAT

-555 VEDLGANMTGVRT
+555 VDDLGANMTGVRT
-568 GLVVPKYMTDVN
+568 GLVVPAYMTDVN
-580 SIEDLETGASTSGSS
+580 SIADLETGAASSTPS
-595 SEPAANANVGDEVNH
+595 ANANVGNEVDH
-610 RIIGIDPGAG
+610 QIIGIDPGAG
-620 IMKTTASAIEKY
+620 IMKSTASAIEKY
-632 GLTNWNLVEGSGAA
+632 GLSDWKLVEGSGAA
-646 MTATLDKAYKNKE
+646 MTATLDKAVKNKE
-659 PIIITGWTPHWMF
+659 PIIVTGWTPHWMF
-672 NQYDLKYLED
+672 NAYDLKYLDD
-682 PDKVYGD
+682 PEGVYGE
-689 AEEIHTIAR
+689 AEQIHTIAR
-698 KGLKEDHPV
+698 KGLKEDKPV
-707 AYEFLSRFKWTSD
+707 AYEFLDRFSWTPED
-720 EMGEMM
+720 MGEIMV
-726 IAIQDGTSPEQAAKD
+726 AIQDGEDPQKAAAAF
-741 YAEKHKDQ
+741 AEKHSDKVA
-749 IDEWTKG
+749 EWTKG
-756 LTPVNGDTFRLG
+756 LTPVNGDSIKLS

-779 NLLKYVMENNL
+779 NLLEYILKEKL
-790 GYKVNA
+790 GYKVTS
-796 LQVEA
+796 LQVEI
-801 GPMWTGVA
+801 GPMWTGIA
-809 SGDVDASP
+809 NGDVDATP
-817 AAWLPLTHAD
+817 AAWLPLTSAD
-827 YWAKYKD
+827 YFNKYKD
-834 QLDDLGANMT
+834 QIDDLGPNMD
-844 GVKTGLV
+844 GAKTGLV
-851 VPAYMDV
+851 VPTYMDIN
-858 KSIADLKD
+858 SIEDLKD
-866 K
+866 N

>member
-47 PHPLLFIAILGVL
+47 PHPLLFIVILGVL
-60 AFLVGRLPLT
+60 AYLVGRLPLT

-100 LISILVGVPVGIW
+100 LISILLGVPVGIW

-169 THLGIKQVSS
+169 THLGIKQVSG
-179 ELVEAADAFGSTSA
+179 ELVEAADAFGSTSM

-276 KKTSRVS
+276 KKSSRFS
-283 TKQKAWITAAATLLV
+283 TKQTAWITAAAVLVV

-307 TGSTTSAGGN
+307 IGGNSSSAGGN
-317 NGAANAVGKEVN
+317 NTPASAVGEEVN

-349 KDYNLSDWNLIEG
+349 EDYHLTDWTLIEG

-370 LDKAIKNEQPII
+370 LDKAIKAEKPII

-400 EDPKKSFGDAEEIHT
+400 EDPQKSFGDAEEIHT

-432 KRFKW
+432 SRFQW
-437 TSDEMGEMM
+437 TSDQMGEMM
-446 IAIQDGTSPE
+446 SAIQNGTSPE
-456 QAAKDYAEKHADQI
+456 EAAKDYAEKHADQI

-481 GDAFKLSYVAWDSEI
+481 GDAFKLGYVAWDSEI

-507 NKLGYKVNALQVEA
+507 SKLGYKVNALQVEA
-521 GPMWTGVAS
+521 GPMWTGVA
-530 GDVDAS
+530 
-536 PAAWLPLT
+536 T
-544 HADYWERYKDQ
+544 
-555 VEDLGANMTGVRT
+555 
-568 GLVVPKYMTDVN
+568 
-580 SIEDLETGASTSGSS
+580 
-595 SEPAANANVGDEVNH
+595 
-610 RIIGIDPGAG
+610 
-620 IMKTTASAIEKY
+620 
-632 GLTNWNLVEGSGAA
+632 
-646 MTATLDKAYKNKE
+646 
-659 PIIITGWTPHWMF
+659 
-672 NQYDLKYLED
+672 
-682 PDKVYGD
+682 
-689 AEEIHTIAR
+689 
-698 KGLKEDHPV
+698 
-707 AYEFLSRFKWTSD
+707 
-720 EMGEMM
+720 
-726 IAIQDGTSPEQAAKD
+726 
-741 YAEKHKDQ
+741 
-749 IDEWTKG
+749 
-756 LTPVNGDTFRLG
+756 
-768 YVAWDSEIAST
+768 
-779 NLLKYVMENNL
+779 
-790 GYKVNA
+790 
-796 LQVEA
+796 
-801 GPMWTGVA
+801 
-809 SGDVDASP
+809 GDVDASP

-827 YWAKYKD
+827 YWARYKD
-834 QLDDLGANMT
+834 QVDDLGANMT
-844 GVKTGLV
+844 GVRTGLV
-851 VPAYMDV
+851 VPAYMTDV
-858 KSIADLKD
+858 NSIADLETGATSSTPSANANVGKEVDHQIIGIDPGAGIMKSTASAIEKYGLSDWKLVEGSGAAMTATLDKAVKNKEPIIVTGWTPHWMFNAYDLKYLDDPEGVYGEAEQIHTIARKGLKEDKPVAYEFLDRFSWTPEDMGEIMVAIQDGEDPQKAAAAFAEKHSDKVAEWTKGLTPVNGDSIKLSYVAWDSEIASTNLLEYILKEKLGYKVTSLQVEIGPMWTGIANGDVDATPAAWLPLTSADYFNKYKD
-866 K
+866 QIDDLGPNMDGAKTGLVVPTYMDINSIEDLKDN

>member
-620 IMKTTASAIEKY
+620 IMKSTASAIEKY

-726 IAIQDGTSPEQAAKD
+726 IVIQDGTSPEQAAKD

-779 NLLKYVMENNL
+779 NLLKYVMEKNL

-851 VPAYMDV
+851 VPAYMDI

>member
-29 ISVVIQEVVGFF
+29 ISIVIQEVVGFF

-47 PHPLLFIAILGVL
+47 PHPLLFIVILGVL
-60 AFLVGRLPLT
+60 AYLVGRLPLT

-100 LISILVGVPVGIW
+100 LISILLGVPVGIW

-169 THLGIKQVSS
+169 THLGIKQVSG
-179 ELVEAADAFGSTSA
+179 ELVEAADAFGSTSM

-276 KKTSRVS
+276 KKSSRFS
-283 TKQKAWITAAATLLV
+283 TKQTAWITAAAVLVV

-307 TGSTTSAGGN
+307 IGGNSSSAGGN
-317 NGAANAVGKEVN
+317 NTPANAVGEEVK

-349 KDYNLSDWNLIEG
+349 EDYHLTDWTLIEG

-370 LDKAIKNEQPII
+370 LDKAIKAEKPII

-400 EDPKKSFGDAEEIHT
+400 EDPQKSFGDAEEIHT

-432 KRFKW
+432 SRFQW
-437 TSDEMGEMM
+437 TSDQMGEMM
-446 IAIQDGTSPE
+446 SAIQNGTSPE
-456 QAAKDYAEKHADQI
+456 EAAKDYAEKHADQI

-481 GDAFKLSYVAWDSEI
+481 GDAFKLGYVAWDSEI

-507 NKLGYKVNALQVEA
+507 SKLGYKVNALQVEA
-521 GPMWTGVAS
+521 GPMWTGVAT

-555 VEDLGANMTGVRT
+555 VDDLGANMTGVRT
-568 GLVVPKYMTDVN
+568 GLVVPAYMTDVN
-580 SIEDLETGASTSGSS
+580 SIADLETGATSSTPS
-595 SEPAANANVGDEVNH
+595 ANANVGKEVDH
-610 RIIGIDPGAG
+610 QIIGIDPGAG
-620 IMKTTASAIEKY
+620 IMKSTASAIEKY
-632 GLTNWNLVEGSGAA
+632 GLSDWKLVEGSGAA
-646 MTATLDKAYKNKE
+646 MTATLDKAVKNKE
-659 PIIITGWTPHWMF
+659 PIIVTGWTPHWMF
-672 NQYDLKYLED
+672 NAYDLKYLDD
-682 PDKVYGD
+682 PEGVYGE
-689 AEEIHTIAR
+689 AEQIHTIAR
-698 KGLKEDHPV
+698 KGLKEDKPV
-707 AYEFLSRFKWTSD
+707 AYEFLDRFSWTPED
-720 EMGEMM
+720 MGEIMV
-726 IAIQDGTSPEQAAKD
+726 AIQDGEDPQKAAAAF
-741 YAEKHKDQ
+741 AEKHSDKVA
-749 IDEWTKG
+749 EWTKG
-756 LTPVNGDTFRLG
+756 LTPVNGDSIKLS

-779 NLLKYVMENNL
+779 NLLEYILKEKL
-790 GYKVNA
+790 GYKVTS
-796 LQVEA
+796 LQVEI
-801 GPMWTGVA
+801 GPMWTGIA
-809 SGDVDASP
+809 NGDVDATP
-817 AAWLPLTHAD
+817 AAWLPLTSAD
-827 YWAKYKD
+827 YFNKYKD
-834 QLDDLGANMT
+834 QIDDLGPNMD
-844 GVKTGLV
+844 GAKTGLV
-851 VPAYMDV
+851 VPTYMDIN
-858 KSIADLKD
+858 SIEDLKD
-866 K
+866 N

>member
-29 ISVVIQEVVGFF
+29 ISVVIQDVVGFF

-100 LISILVGVPVGIW
+100 LISILLGVPVGIW

-276 KKTSRVS
+276 KKTSRFS
-283 TKQKAWITAAATLLV
+283 AKQKAWITAAATLVV

-349 KDYNLSDWNLIEG
+349 KDYNLFDWNLIEG

-432 KRFKW
+432 SRFKW

-595 SEPAANANVGDEVNH
+595 SEPTANANVGDEVNH

-620 IMKTTASAIEKY
+620 IMKSTASAIEKY

-779 NLLKYVMENNL
+779 NLLKYVMETQL

-851 VPAYMDV
+851 VPAYMDI

>member
-13 SIVDWMS
+13 AIVDWMS
-20 SSLSGLFKV
+20 TSLSGLFKV

-47 PHPLLFIAILGVL
+47 PHPLLFIVILGVL
-60 AFLVGRLPLT
+60 AYLVGRIPLT

-100 LISILVGVPVGIW
+100 LVSILLGVPIGIW

-169 THLGIKQVSS
+169 THLGIKQVSG
-179 ELVEAADAFGSTSA
+179 ELVEAADAFGSTSM

-276 KKTSRVS
+276 KKSSRFS
-283 TKQKAWITAAATLLV
+283 AKQKAWITAAATFVV

-307 TGSTTSAGGN
+307 VGGNSTSAGGN
-317 NGAANAVGKEVN
+317 NTPANAVGKEVK

-344 TAKAI
+344 AAKAI
-349 KDYNLSDWNLIEG
+349 EDYHLTDWTLIEG

-370 LDKAIKNEQPII
+370 LDKALKAEEPII

-400 EDPKKSFGDAEEIHT
+400 DDPEKSFGDAEEIHT
-415 IARKGLKE
+415 IARKGLKG

-432 KRFKW
+432 SRFQW

-446 IAIQDGTSPE
+446 SAIQNGTSPE
-456 QAAKDYAEKHADQI
+456 EAAKDYAEKHADQI

-507 NKLGYKVNALQVEA
+507 GKLGYKVNALQVEA

-555 VEDLGANMTGVRT
+555 VDDLGANMTGVRT
-568 GLVVPKYMTDVN
+568 GLVVPAYMTDVN
-580 SIEDLETGASTSGSS
+580 SIADLETGASSS
-595 SEPAANANVGDEVNH
+595 TPSANANVGNEVNH
-610 RIIGIDPGAG
+610 QIIGIDPGAG
-620 IMKTTASAIEKY
+620 IMKSTASAIEKY
-632 GLTNWNLVEGSGAA
+632 GLSDWKLVEGSGAA
-646 MTATLDKAYKNKE
+646 MTATLDKAVKNKE
-659 PIIITGWTPHWMF
+659 PVIVTGWTPHWMF
-672 NQYDLKYLED
+672 NAYDLKYLDD
-682 PDKVYGD
+682 PEGVYGE
-689 AEEIHTIAR
+689 AEQIHTIAR
-698 KGLKEDHPV
+698 KGLKEDKPV
-707 AYEFLSRFKWTSD
+707 AYEFLDRFSWTPED
-720 EMGEMM
+720 MGEIMV
-726 IAIQDGTSPEQAAKD
+726 AIQNGEDPQKAAAAF
-741 YAEKHKDQ
+741 AEKHSDKVA
-749 IDEWTKG
+749 EWTKG
-756 LTPVNGDTFRLG
+756 LTPVNGDSIKLS

-779 NLLKYVMENNL
+779 NLLEYILKEKL
-790 GYKVNA
+790 GYKVTS
-796 LQVEA
+796 LQVEI
-801 GPMWTGVA
+801 GPMWTGIA
-809 SGDVDASP
+809 NGDVDATP
-817 AAWLPLTHAD
+817 AAWLPLTSAD
-827 YWAKYKD
+827 YFNKYKD
-834 QLDDLGANMT
+834 QIDDLGPNMD
-844 GVKTGLV
+844 GAKTGLV
-851 VPAYMDV
+851 VPTYMDIN
-858 KSIADLKD
+858 SIEDLKD
-866 K
+866 N